1 MYSKG
6 GFIMEKGKL
15 NILWTNADL
24 TTSKL
29 MVLMYTNN
37 AIKQGWWDE
46 VRVIIWGATAKLVA
60 ENEEVQALIKSAQ
73 ETGVKFSACI
83 ACATELGVVEEIKA
97 LDIELIKWGGPL
109 TEIIQNEEKL
119 LTI

>member
-1 MYSKG
+1 M
-6 GFIMEKGKL
+6 MEKGKL
-15 NILWTNADL
+15 NILWTNADIN
-24 TTSKL
+24 TSKL

-60 ENEEVQALIKSAQ
+60 ENKEVQALIKSSQ

-83 ACATELGVVEEIKA
+83 ACATELGVVEDIKA

-109 TEIIQNEEKL
+109 TEIIQKEEKL